1 MSQVSVYVSD
11 INDAIAYYES
21 VFGFRAPQEDRSDD
35 CTRLTLVGGMD
46 MALQVIL
53 MAQNSD
59 VRIANRTSQG
69 RWISRQFWDDY
80 YAFSAF
86 GVVFDHLPTEKGGK
100 QNVQFRDAYGVH
112 WQLTDKH

>member
-11 INDAIAYYES
+11 INDALAYYES
-21 VFGFRAPQEDRSDD
+21 VFGFHPTQEDCIDD
-35 CTRLTLVGGMD
+35 CTRLTLVGAMD
-46 MALQVIL
+46 MTLQVIL

-69 RWISRQFWDDY
+69 QWISREFWDDY

-86 GVVFDHLPTEKGGK
+86 GVVFDHLPIEKGGK
-100 QNVQFRDAYGVH
+100 QSVQFRDAYGVH
-112 WQLTDKH
+112 WQLTNKH